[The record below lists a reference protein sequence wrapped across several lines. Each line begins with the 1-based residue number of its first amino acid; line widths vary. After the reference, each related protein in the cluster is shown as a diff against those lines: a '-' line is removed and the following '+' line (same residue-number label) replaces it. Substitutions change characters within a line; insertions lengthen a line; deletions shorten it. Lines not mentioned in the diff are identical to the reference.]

1 MYADDLILLSES
13 ETGLQKCLDKL
24 NSYTKQWK
32 LKINIKKTKIMI
44 FQKGG
49 HLTKTIFRL
58 GDQIVEKTKEYK
70 YLGTIITYTGNF
82 KLNEVKLK
90 KKGQKASYL
99 ISKNIGLHAKPS
111 TSIKIFEK
119 IVEPIL
125 MYNCEISHAYMP
137 KTWNYEKFKNKLW
150 ETGGEVN
157 KVVLSFLR
165 QLLGL
170 HKKSPTLTILA
181 ETGKY
186 PLSLKIFT
194 HIIKYWIRLHTTEN
208 SLLIAAKNANLA
220 QERKG
225 NQNWLK
231 LTGYLLKYSNI
242 SSQPSKNAANNNKL
256 IKSFK
261 QKMKKEYET
270 WWRGKMQPEGST
282 KFDFF
287 YKYKKTFEFEDY
299 LDNIPRHI
307 RLHTTR
313 LRTSSHN
320 LPVETMR
327 YADPK
332 PDRKDRKCRICNMDK
347 VGDEH
352 HYLLECSNFSILD
365 VRKKFMDEIKKT
377 NKQLESFDDRNIIDY
392 CMVLNDKSIQEPM
405 TKFIKQVLTA
415 FKEEQSDDKPSL
427 PTVTRSGRTVKAPQ
441 KLNL

>member
-1 MYADDLILLSES
+1 M
-13 ETGLQKCLDKL
+13 
-24 NSYTKQWK
+24 
-32 LKINIKKTKIMI
+32 
-44 FQKGG
+44 
-49 HLTKTIFRL
+49 
-58 GDQIVEKTKEYK
+58 
-70 YLGTIITYTGNF
+70 
-82 KLNEVKLK
+82 NEVKLK
-90 KKGQKASYL
+90 KKGQRASYL

-208 SLLIAAKNANLA
+208 SLLIAAKNANLV

-231 LTGYLLKYSNI
+231 LAGYLLKYSNI

-256 IKSFK
+256 TKSFK
-261 QKMKKEYET
+261 QKMKQEYET
-270 WWRGKMQPEGST
+270 WWRGKM
-282 KFDFF
+282 
-287 YKYKKTFEFEDY
+287 
-299 LDNIPRHI
+299 
-307 RLHTTR
+307 
-313 LRTSSHN
+313 
-320 LPVETMR
+320 
-327 YADPK
+327 
-332 PDRKDRKCRICNMDK
+332 
-347 VGDEH
+347 
-352 HYLLECSNFSILD
+352 
-365 VRKKFMDEIKKT
+365 
-377 NKQLESFDDRNIIDY
+377 
-392 CMVLNDKSIQEPM
+392 
-405 TKFIKQVLTA
+405 
-415 FKEEQSDDKPSL
+415 
-427 PTVTRSGRTVKAPQ
+427 
-441 KLNL
+441 